1 MAAMIKNKLFLISN
15 LCLIIFL
22 SACSNN
28 GEKKDT
34 SDLYAKSQSNQS
46 IVERSGTLLTGNSA
60 NDRKEIMDDAQ
71 NRLRTGG
78 GLFGKKAG
86 MDILNMGEKK
96 NNSIASVGLPINP
109 YLWKASLEIINFMP
123 LASADPF
130 SGVIITDWYSTPNNL
145 NERCK
150 INVFIK
156 GVELKTSNLK
166 VNSFCQKHANNKV
179 WVNQISIQNN
189 NIELENAILN
199 KAKKI
204 KLSSFN

>member
-1 MAAMIKNKLFLISN
+1 MAAMIIKKLNPVIFFIF
-15 LCLIIFL
+15 IIFL
-22 SACSNN
+22 YSCSSSN
-28 GEKKDT
+28 EKKDN
-34 SDLYAKSQSNQS
+34 SELYAKSQTNQS
-46 IVERSGTLLTGNSA
+46 IIERSGTLLTGNTPE
-60 NDRKEIMDDAQ
+60 DRKEIMDDAQ

-86 MDILNMGEKK
+86 MDILNMEKK
-96 NNSIASVGLPINP
+96 GNDTSASIGLPINP
-109 YLWKASLEIINFMP
+109 YLWKASLETISFMP

-130 SGVIITDWYSTPNNL
+130 SGVIITDWYSTKNNI

-150 INVFIK
+150 VNVFIK

-166 VNSFCQKHANNKV
+166 VNSFCQKYIDSSL
-179 WVNQISIQNN
+179 WVNQDVIQNN

-204 KLSSFN
+204 KLSSLN